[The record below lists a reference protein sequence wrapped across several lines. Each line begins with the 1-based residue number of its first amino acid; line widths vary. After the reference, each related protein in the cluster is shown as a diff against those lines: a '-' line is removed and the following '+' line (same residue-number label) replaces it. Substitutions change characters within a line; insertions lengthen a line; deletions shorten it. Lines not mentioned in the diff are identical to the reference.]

1 MISRKSLGIPLLL
14 NLLFSLKPPID
25 RIIGEIYVLLFIKSV
40 GMKEGSQTNST
51 RRVQDHYKM
60 LKMAYAMKASIKAV
74 PTREISLLL
83 TSPLQQHLGISAA
96 STQTWPDFPS
106 TGFGSSWKDR
116 NLPQSSL
123 NNSDDRT
130 AWRIGERHDIVT
142 TVSCNQISTSIAGN
156 SPYLVRAKWPQTTTA
171 KPRCEE

>member
-1 MISRKSLGIPLLL
+1 MLL

-25 RIIGEIYVLLFIKSV
+25 RIIGEIYILLFIKSV

-51 RRVQDHYKM
+51 RRVQDHYKEKPSPSPRLSCLHNEWIRRM

-96 STQTWPDFPS
+96 STQT
-106 TGFGSSWKDR
+106 
-116 NLPQSSL
+116 
-123 NNSDDRT
+123 
-130 AWRIGERHDIVT
+130 
-142 TVSCNQISTSIAGN
+142 
-156 SPYLVRAKWPQTTTA
+156 
-171 KPRCEE
+171 